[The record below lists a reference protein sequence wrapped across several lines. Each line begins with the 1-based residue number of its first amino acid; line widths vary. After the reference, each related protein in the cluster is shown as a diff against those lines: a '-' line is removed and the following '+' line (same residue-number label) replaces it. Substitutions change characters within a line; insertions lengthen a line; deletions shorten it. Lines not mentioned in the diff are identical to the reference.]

1 MSTTSLI
8 FLLLVGL
15 YAGFL
20 SGMVGIG
27 GGILIVPVLVY
38 FFGFSQHKAQ
48 GTTLFLFVLPVGIL
62 GAYNYY
68 KSGNIDIKT
77 ALVICAT
84 FVFGSYFGSKLT
96 LSLDQLTVKRIFGIF
111 ILLIS
116 LKMIWGK

>member
-15 YAGFL
+15 FAGFL

>member
-15 YAGFL
+15 FAGFL

-116 LKMIWGK
+116 LTMIWGK

>member
-15 YAGFL
+15 FAGFL

-38 FFGFSQHKAQ
+38 FFGFPQHKAQ